1 MLWPHGSTC
10 IKTRT
15 SLPRSLMKVLSQLPP
30 RLDVY
35 LALADFMPHFFKHE
49 LTPLCNRMMSW
60 MRSTRSARLRKHQA
74 GFAMLTLV
82 NFLRLDDI
90 DPYVHVWVPT
100 NCLTAYWILAAWN
113 TLVVVEIFTCV
124 HSCKDR
130 APLVAHPPSLNEILS
145 NIQLDDVVFEK
156 DILAEQVAMRLG
168 WIKSE
173 TFIKWPHKSDSTF
186 LIVLEWCHTPSNS
199 LGDQASKG
207 QSSVCWRAWPRC
219 FGSSQGSWPGPWEGQ
234 R

>member
-1 MLWPHGSTC
+1 
-10 IKTRT
+10 
-15 SLPRSLMKVLSQLPP
+15 MKVLSQLPP

-100 NCLTAYWILAAWN
+100 NCLTAYWILAA
-113 TLVVVEIFTCV
+113 
-124 HSCKDR
+124 
-130 APLVAHPPSLNEILS
+130 
-145 NIQLDDVVFEK
+145 
-156 DILAEQVAMRLG
+156 
-168 WIKSE
+168 
-173 TFIKWPHKSDSTF
+173 
-186 LIVLEWCHTPSNS
+186 
-199 LGDQASKG
+199 
-207 QSSVCWRAWPRC
+207 
-219 FGSSQGSWPGPWEGQ
+219 
-234 R
+234 